1 MASRLA
7 KPITEFWNLCL
18 HVHATVKCGRRG
30 DCKWLLWEQEEALTE
45 KAQAVSLFEQMLD
58 EVRTM
63 DFEEY
68 QGTKRLAQQDSQLP
82 ARLRSSVEVGV
93 RFFRAVQAAWY
104 AQPSAPPPPPSLSLS
119 LCVLRQ
125 LLVQPVSGTLHRSV

>member
-1 MASRLA
+1 M
-7 KPITEFWNLCL
+7 
-18 HVHATVKCGRRG
+18 
-30 DCKWLLWEQEEALTE
+30 KWLVQYGKQEEALTE

-63 DFEEY
+63 HFEEY

-93 RFFRAVQAAWY
+93 RFFRAVQAAWDV
-104 AQPSAPPPPPSLSLS
+104 ASFG
-119 LCVLRQ
+119 
-125 LLVQPVSGTLHRSV
+125 VSGDNAGGVYNRSGIAEAALRYNASWASYTG